1 MKKVSLPASN
11 AFCPQCMFLYGTY
24 KENGEANYGMFCW
37 ATYAYDNSFKFVA
50 ASAMN
55 KLTRDR
61 IRSTGVFS
69 ASVVSES
76 LLPDAD
82 FCGSHPGYEINKSER
97 IETVS
102 GAVLRVPIPVKSP
115 WSFELEVDKTLRLD
129 ERGDSEIY
137 VCHIRNV
144 LADERLTD
152 EETPLAERLS
162 IASPVVSVAEQYFPV
177 DRKALGCWGSWK

>member
-1 MKKVSLPASN
+1 MRMTTASSLVA
-11 AFCPQCMFLYGTY
+11 CI
-24 KENGEANYGMFCW
+24 GE
-37 ATYAYDNSFKFVA
+37 
-50 ASAMN
+50 N

-102 GAVLRVPIPVKSP
+102 GAVLRDADSREKPVD
-115 WSFELEVDKTLRLD
+115 FELEVDKTLRLD

-137 VCHIRNV
+137 VCHIRKRIGGR
-144 LADERLTD
+144 APD
-152 EETPLAERLS
+152 
-162 IASPVVSVAEQYFPV
+162 
-177 DRKALGCWGSWK
+177 G